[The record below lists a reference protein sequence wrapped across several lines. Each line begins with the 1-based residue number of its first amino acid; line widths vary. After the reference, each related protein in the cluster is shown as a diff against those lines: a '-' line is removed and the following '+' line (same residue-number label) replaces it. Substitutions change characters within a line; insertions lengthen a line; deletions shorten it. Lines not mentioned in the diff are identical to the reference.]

1 MAGLRCGRKRECLY
15 DKPGFIAPARAA
27 VRASRRRLRITRIV
41 LDIDRMALSTTT
53 SGIGE
58 IHAAL
63 APARE
68 RLRARDG
75 QIIRSQ
81 VEIAQIPAPTGDE
94 AERGA
99 AVAAYFV
106 SAGLE
111 EVRTDDAGNVIGV
124 RQGTS
129 PTLAPVVLCAHL
141 DTVFPHGTP
150 LEVRCEGSRFMGPGI
165 GDNGRGL
172 AVMIALA
179 GAIDGSSVR
188 TRRPLLF
195 AATVGEEGAG
205 DLRGARALF
214 SGDGASAHAA
224 IAIDGAGDER
234 IVHNALGARRIRVT
248 FRGPGGHSWAAYGI
262 SNPVH
267 AAAATAAR
275 LSELVLPLTPRTTL
289 SVTRIGGGLSVN
301 AIPEEAWLEVDL
313 RSTSAAVLT
322 RYTREITIAAIA
334 GAEREDRRR
343 ARGTPTLSLTIDV
356 IGDRPCGTVPTDHP
370 LVSTAFAATELVG
383 RTPSS
388 ATASTDANVPIG
400 LGIPAVAIGAGGSGG
415 AAHTVGEWYDNA
427 DGSVGIARALT
438 LAVAA
443 ATS

>member
-1 MAGLRCGRKRECLY
+1 M
-15 DKPGFIAPARAA
+15 
-27 VRASRRRLRITRIV
+27 
-41 LDIDRMALSTTT
+41 LDIDRMALTTLT
-53 SGIGE
+53 SIIGE

-68 RLRARDG
+68 LLRARDG

-81 VEIAQIPAPTGDE
+81 VEISEIAAPTGDE

-99 AVAAYFV
+99 LVAQYFA

-111 EVRTDDAGNVIGV
+111 QVRTDDTGNVIGL
-124 RQGTS
+124 RQGTD
-129 PTLAPVVLCAHL
+129 PTLAPVILCAHL
-141 DTVFPHGTP
+141 DTVFPHGTA
-150 LEVRCEGSRFMGPGI
+150 LAVRTEGSRLMGPGI

-179 GAIDGSSVR
+179 GAIDGCSVR

-214 SGDGASAHAA
+214 AGDGAGAHAA

-234 IVHNALGARRIRVT
+234 IVHHALGARRIRVT

-275 LSELVLPLTPRTTL
+275 LSELVLPVTPRTTL

-313 RSTSAAVLT
+313 RSTNAAVLS
-322 RYTREITIAAIA
+322 RYAREITIAAIA
-334 GAEREDRRR
+334 GAEREDGLR
-343 ARGTPTLSLTIDV
+343 ARGTPTLDLAIDV
-356 IGDRPCGTVPTDHP
+356 IGDRPCGTVSADNP
-370 LVSTAFAATELVG
+370 LVRAAFAATRLVG
-383 RTPSS
+383 RTPSG

-400 LGIPAVAIGAGGSGG
+400 LGIPAVAIGAGGRGG

-427 DGSVGIARALT
+427 DGPVGIARALT

-443 ATS
+443 AAS

>member
-1 MAGLRCGRKRECLY
+1 
-15 DKPGFIAPARAA
+15 
-27 VRASRRRLRITRIV
+27 
-41 LDIDRMALSTTT
+41 MALTTHT
-53 SGIGE
+53 SGMDIGE

-68 RLRARDG
+68 QLRSRDG
-75 QIIRSQ
+75 QIVRAQ
-81 VEIAQIPAPTGDE
+81 VELAQIPAPTGDE
-94 AERGA
+94 AQRGM
-99 AVAAYFV
+99 AVAARFV
-106 SAGLE
+106 EAGLE
-111 EVRTDDAGNVIGV
+111 DVCADGVGNILGV
-124 RQGTS
+124 RRGTD

-150 LEVRCEGSRFMGPGI
+150 LEVRREGSRLVGPGI

-172 AVMIALA
+172 AVMVALA
-179 GAIDGSSVR
+179 GAIDGSTVR

-214 SGDGASAHAA
+214 AGAGARAHAA
-224 IAIDGAGDER
+224 IALDGAGDQR
-234 IVHNALGARRIRVT
+234 IVHDALGARRIRVT
-248 FRGPGGHSWAAYGI
+248 FRGPGGHSWAAFGV

-275 LSELVLPLTPRTTL
+275 LSDLSLPVTPRTTL

-313 RSTSAAVLT
+313 RSTSEAVLA
-322 RYTREITIAAIA
+322 RYAREISTVARSC
-334 GAEREDRRR
+334 AEREDARR
-343 ARGTPTLSLTIDV
+343 AHATPTLGLTIEV

-370 LVSTAFAATELVG
+370 LVTAAFSATRLVG

-400 LGIPAVAIGAGGSGG
+400 LGIPAVAIGAGGRGG
-415 AAHTVGEWYDNA
+415 AAHTVGEWFDNV
-427 DGSVGIARALT
+427 DGTVGVARALT

-443 ATS
+443 AAS

>member
-1 MAGLRCGRKRECLY
+1 MAFST
-15 DKPGFIAPARAA
+15 PT
-27 VRASRRRLRITRIV
+27 S
-41 LDIDRMALSTTT
+41 DID
-53 SGIGE
+53 E

-68 RLRARDG
+68 QLRARDG
-75 QIIRSQ
+75 QIVRSQ

-94 AERGA
+94 AERGM

-106 SAGLE
+106 AAGLE
-111 EVRTDDAGNVIGV
+111 DVWTDDAGNVIGM
-124 RQGTS
+124 RQGTD

-150 LEVRCEGSRFMGPGI
+150 LEVRCEGTRLIGPGI

-172 AVMIALA
+172 AVMAALA
-179 GAIDGSSVR
+179 GAIDGTSVR

-214 SGDGASAHAA
+214 AGAGANAHAA
-224 IAIDGAGDER
+224 IAIDGAGDQGV
-234 IVHNALGARRIRVT
+234 VHNALGARRIRVT
-248 FRGPGGHSWAAYGI
+248 FRGPGGHSWAAYGV

-275 LSELVLPLTPRTTL
+275 LSELVPPVTPRTTL

-313 RSTSAAVLT
+313 RSTSAAVLA
-322 RYTREITIAAIA
+322 RYAREIAAAAIA
-334 GAEREDRRR
+334 GAEREDARR
-343 ARGTPTLSLTIDV
+343 ARGTATLDLTIAV
-356 IGDRPCGTVPTDHP
+356 IGDRPSGTVPTDHP
-370 LVSTAFAATELVG
+370 LVRAAFSATQLVG
-383 RTPSS
+383 RTPVS

-400 LGIPAVAIGAGGSGG
+400 LGIPAVAIGAGGRGG
-415 AAHTVGEWYDNA
+415 AAHTVCEWYDNA
-427 DGSVGIARALT
+427 DGSVGVARALT

-443 ATS
+443 AAS